1 MKALNLGKKPLKT
14 LSVSLKSKSYKIYF
28 GDDIL
33 ENSNHILEKYIK
45 NKSIIIVYD
54 KILEKHLKFLSD
66 SLSNITNNLVS
77 IGIKSGEKSKSLEMY
92 SFLNE
97 KIIEKGVDRKSIL
110 VALGGGVIGD
120 LVGFVASTMLR
131 GIDFIQIPTTLLAQV
146 DSSIGG
152 KTGVNSIHGKNLI
165 GSFHQPLAVL
175 SDVSILKS
183 LSKKELISGY
193 AEIIKNALIKD
204 KIFFEWLSDFGED
217 IIYGNDELRVE
228 AIYKACNIKRRIVEE
243 DELEHGPRALLNLG
257 HTFGH
262 AIESYVNY
270 DGSLLHGEAV
280 SVGIILAYKLALE
293 IRSTSSKEF
302 DVVFKH
308 FKQVGLPTSI
318 KQLTNKVISE
328 NKLWKLMQNDK
339 KFSNGKL
346 SFIIPEKIGQVRM
359 RNDISS
365 KVVLSLLKKEI
376 END

>member
-1 MKALNLGKKPLKT
+1 MKALNLGKKPFKT

-33 ENSNHILEKYIK
+33 ENSIHILEKYIK

-66 SLSNITNNLVS
+66 SLSNITSNLVS
-77 IGIKSGEKSKSLEMY
+77 IGVKSGEKSKSLEMY

-110 VALGGGVIGD
+110 VAFGGGVVGD

-175 SDVSILKS
+175 SDVNILKS

-193 AEIIKNALIKD
+193 AEIIKHALIKD
-204 KIFFEWLSDFGED
+204 KIFFEWLTDFGED

-228 AIYKACNIKRRIVEE
+228 AIYKACDIKRRIVQE

-302 DVVFKH
+302 DVVLKH

-318 KQLTNKVISE
+318 KQLTNQINSE

-376 END
+376 EK

>member
-1 MKALNLGKKPLKT
+1 MRRKPLKT
-14 LSVSLKSKSYKIYF
+14 LSVALKSRSYKIYF

-33 ENSNHILEKYIK
+33 KSSNYILEKYIK
-45 NKSIIIVYD
+45 DKSIIIVYD
-54 KILEKHLKFLSD
+54 KILEKHLKLLSD
-66 SLSNITNNLVS
+66 TLSNITNNLVS
-77 IGIKSGEKSKSLEMY
+77 IEVESGEKSKSLTMY

-97 KIIEKGVDRKSIL
+97 KIIEKGVDRRSIL
-110 VALGGGVIGD
+110 VAFGGGVIGD

-175 SDVSILKS
+175 SDVNILKS
-183 LSKKELISGY
+183 LSNKELISGY
-193 AEIIKNALIKD
+193 AEIIKHALIKD
-204 KIFFEWLSDFGED
+204 KIFFQWLANFGED

-228 AIYKACNIKRRIVEE
+228 AIYKACNIKRKIVQE

-270 DGSLLHGEAV
+270 DGSLLHGEAI

-293 IRSTSSKEF
+293 IGSTSSKEF
-302 DVVFKH
+302 DIVLKH

-318 KQLTNKVISE
+318 KQLTNKINSE
-328 NKLWKLMQNDK
+328 NKLWQLMQNDK

-346 SFIIPEKIGQVRM
+346 SFIIPEKIGQVRI
-359 RNDISS
+359 RNDVSS
-365 KVVLSLLKKEI
+365 EVVLSLLKKEI

>member
-1 MKALNLGKKPLKT
+1 MEKKPLKT

-45 NKSIIIVYD
+45 DKSIIIVYD

-66 SLSNITNNLVS
+66 TLSNITNNLVS
-77 IGIKSGEKSKSLEMY
+77 IGVESGEKSKSLTMY

-97 KIIEKGVDRKSIL
+97 KIIEIGVDRKSIL
-110 VALGGGVIGD
+110 VAFGGGVIGD

-175 SDVSILKS
+175 SDVKILNS
-183 LSKKELISGY
+183 LSSKELISGY
-193 AEIIKNALIKD
+193 AEIIKHALIKD
-204 KIFFEWLSDFGED
+204 KIFFKWLANFGED
-217 IIYGNDELRVE
+217 IIYGNDALRVE
-228 AIYKACNIKRRIVEE
+228 AIYKACNIKRRIVQE

-302 DVVFKH
+302 DVVLNH

-318 KQLTNKVISE
+318 KQLTNKINCK
-328 NKLWKLMQNDK
+328 NKLWQLMQNDK

-346 SFIIPEKIGQVRM
+346 SFIIPEKIGQVKI

-365 KVVLSLLKKEI
+365 EVVLSLLKKEI